1 MRHNLQGTGCRHMTT
16 TTDARSP
23 RWTFRRTLQ
32 LIGAACCVFLLS
44 ECVGPKL
51 EYKRDRFHDTL
62 TLSDGQRV
70 KVEIKVA
77 SKEYPGVGWPVY
89 YSSMDIRNSEGVPLV
104 PTWVS
109 ARSVRPML
117 VDHRPD
123 GSGWILVAAPQSCD
137 GWMEIGRPALPY
149 AAFGLENG
157 RWTRVPL
164 PASLHGRAA
173 NLQFTI
179 SIKRH
184 WAVRLERLRL
194 LRSPV
199 LLEYVYHLN
208 EQDGYPRWPLNS
220 WSSQVSGRDVS
231 CEPNRVTAVGQYG

>member
-1 MRHNLQGTGCRHMTT
+1 M
-16 TTDARSP
+16 
-23 RWTFRRTLQ
+23 LQ
-32 LIGAACCVFLLS
+32 LSGAVCCVFLLS
-44 ECVGPKL
+44 ECVGPKP
-51 EYKRDRFHDTL
+51 EYKRDRFRDTL

-70 KVEIKVA
+70 KVEIEVV
-77 SKEYPGVGWPVY
+77 SKEHRPLGWFVY
-89 YSSMDIRNSEGVPLV
+89 YSSVDIRNSDGVRLV
-104 PTWVS
+104 PIWVS
-109 ARSVRPML
+109 TRSVRPML

-123 GSGWILVAAPQSCD
+123 GSGWIMVAAPTSCK

-173 NLQFTI
+173 NLQFTL
-179 SIKRH
+179 SYKRH

-199 LLEYVYHLN
+199 LMEKVRYLN
-208 EQDGYPRWPLNS
+208 EPDGYPKGPPNEWF
-220 WSSQVSGRDVS
+220 SQVSGRNTK
-231 CEPNRVTAVGQYG
+231 CELYRVTAWGRYG

>member
-1 MRHNLQGTGCRHMTT
+1 MTT

-23 RWTFRRTLQ
+23 RWTFRRTLL
-32 LIGAACCVFLLS
+32 LIGAVCCVFLLS
-44 ECVGPKL
+44 ECVGPKR
-51 EYKRDRFHDTL
+51 EYKRDRYHDTL
-62 TLSDGQRV
+62 TLSDGRQV
-70 KVEIKVA
+70 KVSIEVVWVEKR
-77 SKEYPGVGWPVY
+77 GVY
-89 YSSMDIRNSEGVPLV
+89 FSSVDIRNSDGVRLV

-109 ARSVRPML
+109 TRGVLPML

-123 GSGWILVAAPQSCD
+123 GSGWIMVAAPTSCK

-173 NLQFTI
+173 NLQFTL
-179 SIKRH
+179 SYKRH

-199 LLEYVYHLN
+199 LMEKVRYLN
-208 EQDGYPRWPLNS
+208 EPDGYPKGPPNEWF
-220 WSSQVSGRDVS
+220 SQVSGRNTK
-231 CEPNRVTAVGQYG
+231 CELYRVTAWGRYG

>member
-1 MRHNLQGTGCRHMTT
+1 MTT

-32 LIGAACCVFLLS
+32 LIGAVLCVFLLS
-44 ECVGPKL
+44 ECVGPKR
-51 EYKRDRFHDTL
+51 EYKRDRYHDTL
-62 TLSDGQRV
+62 TLSDGRQV
-70 KVEIKVA
+70 KVSIEVVWVEKR
-77 SKEYPGVGWPVY
+77 GVY
-89 YSSMDIRNSEGVPLV
+89 FSSVDIRNSDGVRLV
-104 PTWVS
+104 PPWVS
-109 ARSVRPML
+109 TRGVLPML

-123 GSGWILVAAPQSCD
+123 GSGWIMVAAPTSCK

-173 NLQFTI
+173 NLQFTL
-179 SIKRH
+179 SYKRH

-199 LLEYVYHLN
+199 LMEKVRYLN
-208 EQDGYPRWPLNS
+208 EPDGYPKGPPNEWF
-220 WSSQVSGRDVS
+220 SQVSGRNTK
-231 CEPNRVTAVGQYG
+231 CELYRVTAWGRYG

>member
-1 MRHNLQGTGCRHMTT
+1 MTT
-16 TTDARSP
+16 TTDAPTP

-32 LIGAACCVFLLS
+32 LIGAVCCVFLLS
-44 ECVGPKL
+44 ECVGPKR

-62 TLSDGQRV
+62 TLSDGRQV
-70 KVEIKVA
+70 KVSIEVVWVEKR
-77 SKEYPGVGWPVY
+77 GVY
-89 YSSMDIRNSEGVPLV
+89 FSSVDIRNSDGVRLV
-104 PTWVS
+104 PPWVS
-109 ARSVRPML
+109 TRGVLPML

-123 GSGWILVAAPQSCD
+123 GSGWIMVAAPTSCL

-173 NLQFTI
+173 NLQFTM
-179 SIKRH
+179 SYKRH

-199 LLEYVYHLN
+199 LMEKVRYLN
-208 EQDGYPRWPLNS
+208 EPDGYPKGPLNE
-220 WSSQVSGRDVS
+220 WFSQVSGRNIK
-231 CEPNRVTAVGQYG
+231 CEPYRVTAWGRYG